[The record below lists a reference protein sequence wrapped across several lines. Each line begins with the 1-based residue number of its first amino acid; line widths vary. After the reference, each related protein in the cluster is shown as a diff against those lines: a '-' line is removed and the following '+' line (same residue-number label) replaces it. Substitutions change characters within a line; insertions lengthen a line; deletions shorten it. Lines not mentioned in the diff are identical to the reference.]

1 MGMVMWTGS
10 GLLCCISKSY
20 RPVLSR
26 EIIHPPLVCV
36 CVCVCVSHLVC
47 PTLSD
52 PMDSSAHRILKER
65 ILEWISISFSPST
78 DVPCLKTPVLG
89 VLRLISDSQGSSIA

>member
-1 MGMVMWTGS
+1 MV
-10 GLLCCISKSY
+10 CFAVYPNPID
-20 RPVLSR
+20 LSFPER
-26 EIIHPPLVCV
+26 LSILHWCVCV

-47 PTLSD
+47 LTLYD